1 MRNSFLRSTTLPFL
15 YFTILGIPNI
25 RTIAGCGYTS
35 ATVFFPTTGSQPT
48 RKPSFSKSLEQ
59 GRLTP
64 KVREAIALCVAGFNS
79 CPYCTAAHS
88 KIAKSC
94 EIPHKEI
101 EHNLKCKSEDPK
113 TAVLLQFC
121 HKVLEKRGH
130 VADSDIET
138 MLHHG
143 FKEEELIEIVGVIAL
158 NITTN
163 YFNNVFTPIVDF

>member
-1 MRNSFLRSTTLPFL
+1 MSRIHPKSSYDSQVETHLAEMKKKLG
-15 YFTILGIPNI
+15 FTPNI
-25 RTIAGCGYTS
+25 FKLMGHSKAM
-35 ATVFFPTTGSQPT
+35 FTGFT
-48 RKPSFSKSLEQ
+48 SFSKSLEQ
-59 GRLTP
+59 GHLTP

-113 TAVLLQFC
+113 IAVLLQFC